1 MRVVFLDD
9 DKIYLQMLRQYL
21 EGAPHNPFSQYG
33 VKATFTSQFA
43 HVLNI
48 LQTEEV
54 HLLVTDFDMPQNDGL
69 QVLEVLRDVFPHVKT
84 AIATCHVEDTYRQSC
99 FSTLEKLP
107 PMRMAGYEAYRK
119 ACLRAGASI
128 YLGKPNTLDEMDR
141 FLERLIELI
150 LQDQDGD
157 SGTSS
162 FKREGFTGLVRRASL
177 FDIIQMLCLSNGDF
191 TLEVRSFT
199 RQGSIFIS
207 GGQLMHCESE
217 GLQGRDAMLALLADR
232 SGEFDMK
239 PGLPPIERTIYESWD
254 SLVLEAAKTQ
264 DEVEH
269 QGVVN

>member
-1 MRVVFLDD
+1 MRVIFLDD
-9 DKIYLQMLRQYL
+9 DKIYLQMLKQYL
-21 EGAPHNPFSQYG
+21 EGAPRNPFALYG
-33 VKATFTSQFA
+33 VKPTFTSQFA

-69 QVLEVLRDVFPHVKT
+69 QVLEVLRDVFSHVKT
-84 AIATCHVEDTYRQSC
+84 AIATCHVEEGYRQVC
-99 FSTLEKLP
+99 FSKMEKLP

-128 YLGKPNTLDEMDR
+128 YLGKPSTLDEIDR

-150 LQDQDGD
+150 LQDQSGDGIN
-157 SGTSS
+157 TS
-162 FKREGFTGLVRRASL
+162 FRPEGFTGLVRKASL

-191 TLEVRSFT
+191 TLEIRSFT
-199 RQGSIFIS
+199 RSGSIFIS

-217 GLQGRDAMLALLADR
+217 GLVGREAMLALLADR

-264 DEVEH
+264 DEVEG
-269 QGVVN
+269 QGIMG

>member
-1 MRVVFLDD
+1 MRVIFLDD
-9 DKIYLQMLRQYL
+9 DKIYLQMLKQYL
-21 EGAPHNPFSQYG
+21 EGSPHNPFAIYG
-33 VKATFTSQFA
+33 VKPTFTSQFA

-84 AIATCHVEDTYRQSC
+84 AIATCHVEEGYRQVC
-99 FSTLEKLP
+99 FSATEKLP

-128 YLGKPNTLDEMDR
+128 YLGKPGTLDEVDR

-150 LQDQDGD
+150 LQDAAADGVN
-157 SGTSS
+157 SS
-162 FKREGFTGLVRRASL
+162 FRPEGFTGLVRKASL

-191 TLEVRSFT
+191 TLEIRSFT

-207 GGQLMHCESE
+207 GGQVMHCESE
-217 GLQGRDAMLALLADR
+217 GLIGRDAMLSLLADR

-254 SLVLEAAKTQ
+254 SLVLEAAKSQ
-264 DEVEH
+264 DEVEG
-269 QGVVN
+269 QGIMG